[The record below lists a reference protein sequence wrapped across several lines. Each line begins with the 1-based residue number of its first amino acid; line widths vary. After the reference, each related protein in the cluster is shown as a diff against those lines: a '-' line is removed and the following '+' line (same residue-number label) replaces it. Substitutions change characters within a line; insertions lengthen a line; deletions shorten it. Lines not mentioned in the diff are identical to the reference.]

1 MHIGGVTWDKSEEI
15 GRNQII
21 EGLAGHIK
29 VFGFDIKWFG
39 KLCLASCK
47 KKSLNFNSSNSCA
60 FFGYDF
66 ANSQKVESFPMVQI
80 WRALRKL

>member
-15 GRNQII
+15 DRNQII
-21 EGLAGHIK
+21 KGLAGHIK

-39 KLCLASCK
+39 KLSGQLQ
-47 KKSLNFNSSNSCA
+47 KKSLNFNSLNSCA

-80 WRALRKL
+80 WKALGKL